1 VTIKLYDNGYGCVI
15 ISPTILNRVIQ
26 RYRMTI
32 FYAIPTLVLND
43 FFSMINALFIV
54 LQHVPPV

>member
-1 VTIKLYDNGYGCVI
+1 MCNNLTYDPEPGDTEVPYDH
-15 ISPTILNRVIQ
+15 
-26 RYRMTI
+26 